1 MRVVIDTNI
10 LVRAL
15 IHPRGSVGP
24 VLLRLRRGH
33 FTFLYT
39 QSLLEEL
46 VDVLGRPRIRE
57 KYGVTEDDVKT
68 VVALLLLR
76 GEAVSV
82 SRSLT
87 VCRDPKDNKF
97 LETAVA
103 GKADII
109 VSGDEDLRVLDSFEG
124 IPIVSPAEFL
134 RSLDAQK
141 S

>member
-15 IHPRGSVGP
+15 IRPRGSVGP
-24 VLLRLRRGH
+24 LLLRLRSGH
-33 FTFLYT
+33 FTLLYT

-46 VDVLGRPRIRE
+46 VDVLSRPHLRN

-82 SRSLT
+82 SQSLT
-87 VCRDPKDNKF
+87 VCRDPKDDKF
-97 LETAVA
+97 LETAMA
-103 GKADII
+103 GRADVI
-109 VSGDEDLRVLDSFEG
+109 VSGDEDLLVLDPFEG

-141 S
+141 F

>member
-15 IHPRGSVGP
+15 IRPRGSVGP
-24 VLLRLRRGH
+24 LLLRLRSGH
-33 FTFLYT
+33 FTLLYT

-46 VDVLGRPRIRE
+46 VDVLSRPHLRN

-82 SRSLT
+82 SQSLT
-87 VCRDPKDNKF
+87 VCRDPKDDKF
-97 LETAVA
+97 LETAMA
-103 GKADII
+103 GKADVI
-109 VSGDEDLRVLDSFEG
+109 VSGDEDLPVLDPFEG

-141 S
+141 F